1 MSSSSRG
8 VFDAETQPL
17 TKVLGV
23 VLTIIGIAGFFSDGM
38 LFLFAVDSAHNLVH
52 LLSGLAALY
61 ASRSH
66 HLSQWYLMLFGTVY
80 LIVALA
86 GFLWDGNILGFFWT
100 NRADDYLHAVIAIVS
115 LVVSFS
121 GRISSPKKR

>member
-1 MSSSSRG
+1 MSSSRG
-8 VFDAETQPL
+8 VFDAEIQPL

-23 VLTIIGIAGFFSDGM
+23 VLTIIGVAGFFSDGM
-38 LFLFAVDSAHNLVH
+38 LFLFAVDSVHNAIH

-66 HLSQWYLMLFGTVY
+66 HLSQWYLMVVGAVY
-80 LIVALA
+80 GVIAFA
-86 GFLWDGNILGFFWT
+86 GFLWDGNILDFFWT

-115 LVVSFS
+115 LIVSFS
-121 GRISSPKKR
+121 GRISSAKKR